1 MQILMIVGSEMGNA
15 EMAGDLVKDELDEQ
29 GHDVELFSEGDA
41 AEASLEER
49 EILLLITSTTGIGDI
64 PQNLEELFEELSDGR
79 PDLSQLRFGLIGLG
93 DRNYGETFCG
103 APKKWLALLEEL
115 GAEKVGEVLYLD
127 ATDNPAP
134 DEDALAWLPAWLEL
148 LEA

>member
-1 MQILMIVGSEMGNA
+1 MQILMMVGSEMGNA

-41 AEASLEER
+41 SDASLEEQ
-49 EILLLITSTTGIGDI
+49 EILLLITSTTGLGDI
-64 PQNLEELFEELSDGR
+64 PQNLEEIFEELTEAR
-79 PDLSQLRFGLIGLG
+79 PDLSQLRFGLVGLG

-103 APKKWLALLEEL
+103 APKKWLALLVEL
-115 GAEKVGEVLYLD
+115 GAELVGEVLYLD

-134 DEDALAWLPAWLEL
+134 DEDALAWLPGWLAL
-148 LEA
+148 LDA